1 MPFIYSSTLTNN
13 YGVDSTSPIPIP
25 PVGKWTRPMG
35 SDNGQSNGATNA
47 TRHLPLKHIQYVP
60 FKPQY
65 NMTFSD
71 IAIRY
76 YAPNSCTDTWTYRL
90 GIYESNNNY
99 ASTLITDFGA
109 LTVNPAVTSPG
120 VLSHTGL
127 STALTGGQLY
137 WLACGINYSATTDV
151 SAFRTP
157 IMGLMMGDYTN
168 MRFRGISA
176 ANVGLDGISWIEQAG
191 TYAGGGLPASTSVS
205 NVNVGFAIAVRPLLK
220 RSV

>member
-13 YGVDSTSPIPIP
+13 YGIDSTSPIPIP
-25 PVGKWTRPMG
+25 PVGLWTRPLG
-35 SDNGQSNGATNA
+35 VDNGQSGGGINLA
-47 TRHLPLKHIQYVP
+47 RHFLTKHIEYVP

-76 YAPNSCTDTWTYRL
+76 FAANSCTDTWTYRL
-90 GIYESNNNY
+90 GIYNSSDNY
-99 ASTLITDFGA
+99 PSTLITDFGD

-137 WLACGINYSATTDV
+137 WLACGITYSGTTDV

-157 IMGLMMGDYTN
+157 VMGLMIGDYVN
-168 MRFRGISA
+168 MRSRGMSA
-176 ANVGLDGISWIEQAG
+176 ASVGLDGISWIEQAG
-191 TYAGGGLPASTSVS
+191 TYAGTLPASTSVS
-205 NVNVGFAIAVRPLLK
+205 NVNVGFAIAVRPFLK